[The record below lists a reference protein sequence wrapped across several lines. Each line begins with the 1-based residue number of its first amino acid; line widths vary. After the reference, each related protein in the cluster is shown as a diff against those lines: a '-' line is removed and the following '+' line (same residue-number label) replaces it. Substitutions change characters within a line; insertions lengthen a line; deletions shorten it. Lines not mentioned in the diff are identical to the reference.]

1 MTRPIAERDDAHA
14 GGAKVD
20 RGLGSA
26 LLLLAGLA
34 LCVLAYLPGL
44 DGGFLL
50 DDWLHLPSLGAYGGV
65 VDAPRLAL
73 YLTANGGD
81 TLGRPLTLLSF
92 LLDDNGWPS
101 DAFAFK
107 RTSLLLHLINGLLLT
122 LLLLRLGAR
131 VGLDATLA
139 RRAAVL
145 GALLWLLHPLF
156 VSTTLYVIQRAT
168 ILATA
173 FLLLSMLAW
182 DACWQAQVDGKLR
195 RAGLL
200 ACGVLLAA
208 LAGAL
213 CKANGILTPVLLACT
228 ACLVYRPLQASLP
241 VGSEAFAAR
250 IRRWTIELPAA
261 ASLAAV
267 LLYSAWSVWLRTD
280 ANGWSWSGRVL
291 SQPRALIEYLGLLL
305 LPREASRG
313 VFTDSFPLSSG
324 LWHPPSTLGAML
336 LLAALGFAAW
346 HWRRRPIVSLPIATF
361 LAGHLLESGVIN
373 LEPYFEH
380 RNYLPSVLLPWPLA
394 IALLQPQGRLRAVR
408 RSVAALLPLLLAG
421 ITFQRAST
429 WSDERV
435 MAALAGARFPTSQR
449 VQLFLSSAEI
459 AAGRSE
465 DAIARLETALDAM
478 PDKPLLAFN
487 LIHASCVAGRSPEAG
502 LARARHALRR
512 AAGWGDRSI
521 YAWLS
526 QRIEPPALAS
536 CQGLQREQLV
546 ELLAAA
552 ADNPNLSHDRSA
564 QQDLVALSAELA
576 LAAGQ
581 RPAGQA
587 LLERALA
594 LDPSPESCAWL
605 AGRLARLADA
615 AAGAEFVQRH
625 DACDLGRRA
634 RGHGL
639 GLLHTRIL
647 ERHPEH
653 DVLRQLLQPAPIAE
667 RAPARMPEVIKPQPA
682 SER

>member
-1 MTRPIAERDDAHA
+1 MKRSTAKRDDAHA
-14 GGAKVD
+14 GKARFG
-20 RGLGSA
+20 RGMGDA
-26 LLLLAGLA
+26 LLLLAGTA
-34 LCVLAYLPGL
+34 LCILAYLPGL
-44 DGGFLL
+44 EGGFLL

-122 LLLLRLGAR
+122 LLLFRLGAR

-195 RAGLL
+195 RAWLP
-200 ACGVLLAA
+200 ASGVLLAA

-228 ACLVYRPLQASLP
+228 ACLVYRPLQGSLP
-241 VGSEAFAAR
+241 AGSEASAAR

-261 ASLAAV
+261 ASVVAI
-267 LLYSAWSVWLRTD
+267 LLYSAWSVLQRTD
-280 ANGWSWSGRVL
+280 ANGWSWSGRVM
-291 SQPRALIEYLGLLL
+291 SQPRALVEYVGLLL
-305 LPREASRG
+305 LPREGSRG
-313 VFTDSFPLSSG
+313 IFADSFPLSSG
-324 LWHPPSTLGAML
+324 LWHPPSTLMAML
-336 LLAALGFAAW
+336 LLAALMFAAW
-346 HWRRRPIVSLPIATF
+346 HWRRRAIVSLPITTY
-361 LAGHLLESGVIN
+361 LVGHVLESGVIN

-380 RNYLPSVLLPWPLA
+380 RNYLPSLLLPWPLA
-394 IALLQPQGRLRAVR
+394 IALLQPQGRMRAVR
-408 RSVAALLPLLLAG
+408 RSIAAVLPLLLAAV
-421 ITFQRAST
+421 TFQRSST
-429 WSDERV
+429 WSDEQV
-435 MAALAGARFPTSQR
+435 MASLAGARFPHSQR

-459 AAGRSE
+459 AAGRSDE
-465 DAIARLETALDAM
+465 AIARLGAALDAM

-487 LIHASCVAGRSPEAG
+487 LIHASCVAGRPVEPG
-502 LARARHALRR
+502 LARARHALQRV
-512 AAGWGDRSI
+512 AGWGDRSI

-526 QRIEPPALAS
+526 QRIAQPALAS
-536 CQGLQREQLV
+536 CPGLQRERLV

-552 ADNPNLSHDRSA
+552 ADNPHLAHDRSA

-581 RPAGQA
+581 RPTGLA

-605 AGRLARLADA
+605 AGRIAQLADA
-615 AAGAEFVQRH
+615 AASAEFVQRH
-625 DACDLGRRA
+625 DVCDLSRRTRGR
-634 RGHGL
+634 GL
-639 GLLHTRIL
+639 GLLHTRML
-647 ERHPEH
+647 EQHPEH
-653 DVLRQLLQPAPIAE
+653 DVLRQMLQPAPFAE
-667 RAPARMPEVIKPQPA
+667 PASARTPEVIQPQPPP
-682 SER
+682 ER